1 MLRASKI
8 LTKEDILRAQTM
20 TRSNMAAARYLHVSY
35 NHYKKY
41 AKMYKNDEG
50 IALLEAHKNQEGKG
64 IPKFLNN
71 KGKQPPLMD
80 LLEGR
85 IPIEHFD
92 PQKVKYRII
101 QECLIEEKC
110 NKCGFSERRIVDLK
124 TPLILHH
131 KDGNRKNWHLDNL
144 EFLCYNCAF
153 LYGKSPITDEQV
165 QAQEHYVDQ
174 SDKEFEWEMD
184 EHILEHLK
192 ELGLADDDPE
202 IGSEYISRL

>member
-1 MLRASKI
+1 MPRASKI

-50 IALLEAHKNQEGKG
+50 IPLLEAHKNQEGKG

-71 KGKQPPLMD
+71 KGKQPPLLD

-174 SDKEFEWEMD
+174 SEKEFEWEMD

>member
-1 MLRASKI
+1 MPTPSKI
-8 LTKEDILRAQTM
+8 LTKEDIVRAQTM

-35 NHYKKY
+35 NHYRKY

-50 IALLEAHKNQEGKG
+50 ITLLEAHKNQEGKG
-64 IPKFLNN
+64 IPKFLTN

-192 ELGLADDDPE
+192 DLGLADDDPE

>member
-1 MLRASKI
+1 MSRASKI
-8 LTKEDILRAQTM
+8 LTKEDILRSQTM
-20 TRSNMAAARYLHVSY
+20 TRSNFAAARYLHVSY

-41 AKMYKNDEG
+41 AKMYKNEEG
-50 IALLEAHKNQEGKG
+50 ISLLEVHKNQEGKG
-64 IPKFLNN
+64 IPKFLTN

-85 IPIEHFD
+85 VPIEHFD

-110 NKCGFSERRIVDLK
+110 NKCGFSEKRIVDLK
-124 TPLILHH
+124 TPLVLHH
-131 KDGNRKNWHLDNL
+131 KDGNRKNWHLTNL

-184 EHILEHLK
+184 EHILEHLR
-192 ELGLADDDPE
+192 ELGLADDDPG